1 MNYKGQHIDNTKNV
15 IRYEKVEEFSL
26 DYSHELE
33 LGPDDLDKLKE
44 LIRKKE
50 AELNE
55 KGIKHGD
62 VKIELTGCDE
72 QYINMNGKYKSAEF
86 ITELCWEEMESVA
99 ERNRRI
105 EWEKDRIDMII
116 ESRIASEAMA
126 ERIRRET
133 LAAAVRTIEEN
144 GGTVTNLEI

>member
-1 MNYKGQHIDNTKNV
+1 MNYKGHHIDNTKNV

-33 LGPDDLDKLKE
+33 LGVDDLDKLKE
-44 LIRKKE
+44 LIIKKN

-62 VKIELTGCDE
+62 VKIELTGREE
-72 QYINMNGKYKSAEF
+72 QYNPNGADQNAEF

-105 EWEKDRIDMII
+105 EWEKGIIDMTI
-116 ESRIASEAMA
+116 ESSIASEAMV
-126 ERIRRET
+126 ERIRREKI
-133 LAAAVRTIEEN
+133 AAAVKIIEEN

>member
-15 IRYEKVEEFSL
+15 IRHEKLDKFTY
-26 DYSHELE
+26 DYSNNIE
-33 LGPDDLDKLKE
+33 LGIEDLDKLKE
-44 LIRKKE
+44 LIIKKE

-72 QYINMNGKYKSAEF
+72 QCITMNGKYKSAEF

-105 EWEKDRIDMII
+105 QWEKDRIDMII

-126 ERIRRET
+126 ERARREKI
-133 LAAAVRTIEEN
+133 AEAVKTIEEN
-144 GGTVTNLEI
+144 GGTVKF